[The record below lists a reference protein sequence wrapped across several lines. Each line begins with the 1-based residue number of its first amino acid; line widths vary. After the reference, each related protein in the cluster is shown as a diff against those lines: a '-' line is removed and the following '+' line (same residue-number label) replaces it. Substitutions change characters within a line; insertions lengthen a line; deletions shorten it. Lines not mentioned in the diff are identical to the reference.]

1 MPYATKKK
9 GANYVVVNTETG
21 MVKATH
27 RPPQAKAKAM
37 RQLKLLDGIERG
49 WKPTGEPDMFERDG
63 KRLHISGG
71 SNKRGTD

>member
-27 RPPQAKAKAM
+27 KPPGAKSKAIK
-37 RQLKLLDGIERG
+37 QLKLLDGIERG
-49 WKPTGEPDMFERDG
+49 WKPTGEPDTFERGG

-71 SNKRGTD
+71 SKRGTD